1 MVRSALTPSSPV
13 GAVLLVVGVLTALY
27 LVARIV
33 RASGSRP
40 VDFFAEF
47 ATQLARIFVV
57 GVGMTSIMVVPA
69 FLRAKGDVAG
79 VIGDTLTVVVAGLVI
94 LLSTLFLIRQ
104 FIAPPWWRLNSWNT
118 VGEIQYNGTFADISS
133 LIFRD
138 ASASLMSIS
147 IVDRVVVLVGVPA
160 MIADLVMAFGVR
172 PVLQGSLTVLLVMY
186 ISLGVALLA
195 ANRIPR
201 VLMSRLVELRTVAR
215 RIRQGDLSARVSIRE
230 LGEYEELSDLV
241 IDINGMARALEE
253 RQHENAV
260 LQQRLRA
267 TLEHEQETASRDGLT
282 QLRNRRYFE
291 LSLQSEIDR
300 FAHTGAVFSIA
311 ILDLDNFKQVNDKF
325 GHAEGDAVLQRMAS
339 TLNEM
344 LRPFDLPAR
353 LGGEEFGVIFPETS
367 PHEAAMILENLMDG
381 LSQAGAQGGRLT
393 FSGGVAAF
401 PAHGRDV
408 ETLYLHADEAA
419 YDAKLKGK
427 ARVRLYDASSVV
439 AMDSVVR
446 KAEKARADA
455 LASARAL
462 VSTLDS
468 KESGDAGHSERVGR
482 FASAMAQAMGAPE
495 AFCMQMHVA
504 GVLHDIGKLGL
515 DEMSFNTAEPL
526 TDDQFEQIKRHPE
539 LGAQM
544 VVNAGL
550 GEVAAFVLYHHE
562 NWDGTGY
569 PKQVAG
575 DEIPIGAR
583 IIAVAEAF
591 ETMTSDRKYRGR
603 MTPEM
608 ALTELRRSAGSRFD
622 PRIVEVVA
630 YLLAHGLMPDFEQ
643 IVVDAQP
650 DQKAA

>member
-1 MVRSALTPSSPV
+1 MHVALTPSSPI
-13 GAVLLVVGVLTALY
+13 GAVLLVVGALTALY
-27 LVARIV
+27 LVARVV

-40 VDFFAEF
+40 IDFLTEF
-47 ATQLARIFVV
+47 AAHVV
-57 GVGMTSIMVVPA
+57 RVAAIGAGITLIMLVPA
-69 FLRAKGDVAG
+69 FLRAQGNVAG
-79 VIGDTLTVVVAGLVI
+79 MLGSTLTILVSGIVITVA
-94 LLSTLFLIRQ
+94 TLFLIRQ

-118 VGEIQYNGTFADISS
+118 STSVEYTGSFSDIGT
-133 LIFRD
+133 LIIRD
-138 ASASLMSIS
+138 SIASLMSIS
-147 IVDRVVVLVGVPA
+147 IVDRVVVLVGIPA
-160 MIADLVMAFGVR
+160 LLADLSMVFGMR
-172 PVLQGSLTVLLVMY
+172 TVLQGALTVLLVMY
-186 ISLGVALLA
+186 ISLVVALLA

-201 VLMSRLVELRTVAR
+201 ILMSRLVELRSVAR
-215 RIRQGDLSARVSIRE
+215 RIRQGDLSARVSVRE

-253 RQHENAV
+253 RQDENAL
-260 LQQRLRA
+260 LQHRLRS
-267 TLEHEQETASRDGLT
+267 TLEHEQEVATRDGLT

-291 LSLQSEIDR
+291 QSLQSEIDR
-300 FAHTGAVFSIA
+300 CTHTGSAFSIA

-325 GHAEGDAVLQRMAS
+325 GHAEGDAVLQRMAA
-339 TLNEM
+339 TLNGM
-344 LRPFDLPAR
+344 LRPYDLPAR
-353 LGGEEFGVIFPETS
+353 LGGEEFGVIFPETP
-367 PHEAAMILENLMDG
+367 PHEAAMLLQQLMDA
-381 LSQAGAQGGRLT
+381 LHNAGAQGARLT

-401 PAHGRDV
+401 PAHGQDV

-427 ARVRLYDASSVV
+427 ARVRLYDAHSVV

-455 LASARAL
+455 VASARAL
-462 VSTLDS
+462 IATLDS

-482 FASAMAQAMGAPE
+482 FAAAMAQAMGAPE
-495 AFCMQMHVA
+495 AFCTQMQVA

-515 DEMSFNTAEPL
+515 DEASFNTAEPL
-526 TDDQFEQIKRHPE
+526 TDAQFEQIKRHPE

-550 GEVAAFVLYHHE
+550 GEVAAFVMYHHE
-562 NWDGTGY
+562 SWDGTGY
-569 PKQVAG
+569 PHQLAG

-603 MTPEM
+603 MEPDV
-608 ALTELRRSAGSRFD
+608 ALAELRSSAGSRFD

-630 YLLAHGLMPDFEQ
+630 YLLAHGMMPDFAR
-643 IVVDAQP
+643 IVVDAHP
-650 DQKAA
+650 EQKAA